1 MKAIVETGQKESRR
15 RLCVFCGSSPGLDP
29 AHRRAARELGGM
41 LVPRG
46 WDLVYGGARV
56 GVMGA
61 VADAVLAAGG
71 DATGVIP
78 RALVR
83 KEVAHDQLTSLEI
96 VGSMHER
103 KQRMAELADAFVAL
117 PGGMGTLEE
126 LFETLTWAQLGM
138 HSKPCGLL
146 NVDGYFDP
154 LLDFLDCAVEQ
165 RFVSPA
171 HRRMILVAR
180 TPREL
185 LDRVESYEAPQVEK
199 WLDRGET

>member
-1 MKAIVETGQKESRR
+1 M
-15 RLCVFCGSSPGLDP
+15 
-29 AHRRAARELGGM
+29 
-41 LVPRG
+41 
-46 WDLVYGGARV
+46 YGGAKV

-71 DATGVIP
+71 EAIGVIP

-83 KEVAHDQLTSLEI
+83 KEVAHDRLTSLEI

-103 KQRMAELADAFVAL
+103 KQRMAELATGFIAL

-146 NVDGYFDP
+146 NVSGYYDS
-154 LLDFLDCAVEQ
+154 LLGFLDRAVEQ
-165 RFVSPA
+165 RFVSPE
-171 HRRMILVAR
+171 HRGLILVE
-180 TPREL
+180 REPGAL
-185 LDRVESYEAPQVEK
+185 LDRLESYEAPRFEK
-199 WLDRGET
+199 WLDRDEA